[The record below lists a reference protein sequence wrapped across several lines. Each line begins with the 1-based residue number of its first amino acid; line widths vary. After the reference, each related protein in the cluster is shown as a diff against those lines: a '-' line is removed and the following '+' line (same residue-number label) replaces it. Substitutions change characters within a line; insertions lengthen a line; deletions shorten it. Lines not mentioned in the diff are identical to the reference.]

1 MHLDVIVIGSGPG
14 GYRAATLAATHGLKV
29 GLVEKAEW
37 GGCGLHRGC
46 IPKQNWYHTAQL
58 LAASRQF
65 NKRGIS
71 GTLSGDLAAAWDHQ
85 KKTAK
90 SIREVY
96 LAQLK
101 QLGVSGFAATAAF
114 VDAHTLALDG
124 RDQLSADHFVIATGG
139 YPYVPKPF
147 HLTEGKVLTSD
158 ELFSQPPPAG
168 KRVALIGS
176 GAVAT
181 EFAFILAQLGCEVS
195 WVAQNPPLSQ
205 SAFSEAAR
213 ALLLE
218 RLKQLGIEPRIGQR
232 AEAVEILP
240 DGVKLLMPNGSGEIV
255 VDWVLLGCGRRPH
268 TNSLILDA
276 AGVNTDSKGFIK
288 VNEFLQT
295 SQPHIYAVG
304 DVANSRMTANQ
315 ATADASIAISN
326 IVTPGTRKQDRSAVP
341 DTLYSALELARV
353 GTADAQAA
361 PAGSAAFSSNARALV
376 QGEDSGFVHLYTDA
390 RSGALTAAEMVGT
403 QAGELIH
410 LAAQTLGHA
419 DALKLFS
426 EAAYAHPARAEEL
439 LRAAAPL
446 ALFMPPAERLVVAK

>member
-14 GYRAATLAATHGLKV
+14 GYRAAVLAATHGLKV

-46 IPKQNWYHTAQL
+46 IPKQDWHHTAQL

-71 GTLSGDLAAAWDHQ
+71 GNLTGDLQTAWEHQ
-85 KKTAK
+85 KKTVK
-90 SIREVY
+90 NVRESY
-96 LAQLK
+96 LGQLK
-101 QLGVSGFAATAAF
+101 QLGVAGFAATAAF

-124 RDQLSADHFVIATGG
+124 RDQISADHFIVATGG

-147 HLTEGKVLTSD
+147 HLIDGKVLTSD
-158 ELFSQPPPAG
+158 ELFDRPPPAG

-181 EFAFILAQLGCEVS
+181 EFAFILTMLGCEVS
-195 WVAQNPPLSQ
+195 WVAQNAPLSQ
-205 SAFSEAAR
+205 SGFSEAAR
-213 ALLLE
+213 NLLLE
-218 RLKQLGIEPRIGQR
+218 RLKQVGVEPRIGHR

-240 DGVKLLMPNGSGEIV
+240 DGVKLLLHGGTEEIV

-268 TNSLILDA
+268 TNSLNLDA
-276 AGVNTDSKGFIK
+276 AGVNTDSRGFIK
-288 VNEFLQT
+288 VNDQLQT

-315 ATADASIAISN
+315 ATADASVAVGN
-326 IVTPGTRKQDRSAVP
+326 IVTPASRKQNRRGVP
-341 DTLYSALELARV
+341 DTLYSAIDLARV
-353 GTADAQAA
+353 GEADAQTT
-361 PAGSAAFSSNARALV
+361 PASQVGFDGNPRALL
-376 QGEDSGFVHLYTDA
+376 QGDDAGFVQLFTDA
-390 RSGALTAAEMVGT
+390 RSGRLNGAEIAGL
-403 QAGELIH
+403 QAGELIQ
-410 LAAQTLGHA
+410 LAAQVLGQP
-419 DALKLFS
+419 DALRQLS
-426 EAAYAHPARAEEL
+426 EAAYAHPTRAEGL

-446 ALFMPPAERLVVAK
+446 ALFLPPAERLVIAS